1 VCRCGAPIGRKGSP
15 SEVESDYG
23 SEEGGETVAQKKKLE
38 EYFDEE
44 LFVPEM
50 KASSKKEALEELV
63 DALAGTGKIHD
74 KSLILEMLERREALG
89 STGIG
94 NGVAI
99 PHGRSLAANQI
110 MVVFGKSSKGVE
122 FDSMDGKPVNL
133 FFLILAPPQDRFN
146 QYLPFLG
153 KVVELIKDGAVRARL
168 AEVGSFQDFLK
179 VLSEGQND
187 E

>member
-1 VCRCGAPIGRKGSP
+1 LVTVCGNGH
-15 SEVESDYG
+15 
-23 SEEGGETVAQKKKLE
+23 GGDSVTQKKKLE
-38 EYFDEE
+38 EYFDEK
-44 LFVPEM
+44 LFIAEM
-50 KASSKKEALEELV
+50 KAGTKAAAIEELV
-63 DALAGTGKIHD
+63 DVLAASGRIKD

-94 NGVAI
+94 HGVAI

-110 MVVFGKSSKGVE
+110 MVVFGKSSKGVPFE
-122 FDSMDGKPVNL
+122 SMDGKPVHL

-153 KVVELIKDGAVRARL
+153 KVVELIKEASMRKRL
-168 AEVGSFQDFLK
+168 MDASSFEDFVA
-179 VLSEGQND
+179 VLSEGRED

>member
-1 VCRCGAPIGRKGSP
+1 M
-15 SEVESDYG
+15 
-23 SEEGGETVAQKKKLE
+23 AQTKELS
-38 EYFDEE
+38 EYFDES
-44 LFVPEM
+44 LFIPDM
-50 KASSKKEALEELV
+50 KADSKADAIKELV
-63 DALAGTGKIHD
+63 ETLAKSGKIKD

-94 NGVAI
+94 HGVAI

-122 FDSMDGKPVNL
+122 FESMDGKPVFL
-133 FFLILAPPQDRFN
+133 FFLILAPPQDRQN

-153 KVVELIKDGAVRARL
+153 KIVELIKEKPARGRL
-168 AEVGSFQDFLK
+168 MEVASFQEFLG
-179 VLSEGQND
+179 VISEGQSD

>member
-1 VCRCGAPIGRKGSP
+1 MV
-15 SEVESDYG
+15 
-23 SEEGGETVAQKKKLE
+23 QKKKLE
-38 EYFDEE
+38 EYFEE
-44 LFVPEM
+44 NLFIAEM
-50 KASSKKEALEELV
+50 KAESKQGALEELV
-63 DALAGTGKIHD
+63 DVLAESGKIHD
-74 KSLILEMLERREALG
+74 KSIILEMLERREALG

-94 NGVAI
+94 HGVAI

-122 FDSMDGKPVNL
+122 FDSMDGEPVSL

-153 KVVELIKDGAVRARL
+153 KVVELIKDSAVRSRL
-168 AEVGSFQDFLK
+168 AEVKSFQDFLA
-179 VLSEGQND
+179 VLSEGQSD

>member
-1 VCRCGAPIGRKGSP
+1 VS
-15 SEVESDYG
+15 
-23 SEEGGETVAQKKKLE
+23 QKKRLE
-38 EYFDEE
+38 EYFEE
-44 LFVPEM
+44 KLFIPEM
-50 KASSKKEALEELV
+50 KAGSKQDALEELV
-63 DALAGTGKIHD
+63 DVLAESEKIHD

-94 NGVAI
+94 HGVAI

-122 FDSMDGKPVNL
+122 FDSMDGEPVNL

-153 KVVELIKDGAVRARL
+153 KVVELIKDSAVRSRL
-168 AEVGSFQDFLK
+168 AEVKSFQDFLA
-179 VLSEGQND
+179 VLSEGQSD

>member
-1 VCRCGAPIGRKGSP
+1 MV
-15 SEVESDYG
+15 
-23 SEEGGETVAQKKKLE
+23 QKKRLE
-38 EYFDEE
+38 EHFDEK
-44 LFVPEM
+44 LFIAEM
-50 KASSKKEALEELV
+50 KAKSKQEALEELV
-63 DALAGTGKIHD
+63 DVLAESGKIRD

-122 FDSMDGKPVNL
+122 FDSMDDAPVNL
-133 FFLILAPPQDRFN
+133 FFLILAPPQDRAN

-153 KVVELIKDGAVRARL
+153 KVVELIKDSAVRSRL
-168 AEVGSFQDFLK
+168 AEVESYEDFLA
-179 VLSEGQND
+179 VLSEGQSD